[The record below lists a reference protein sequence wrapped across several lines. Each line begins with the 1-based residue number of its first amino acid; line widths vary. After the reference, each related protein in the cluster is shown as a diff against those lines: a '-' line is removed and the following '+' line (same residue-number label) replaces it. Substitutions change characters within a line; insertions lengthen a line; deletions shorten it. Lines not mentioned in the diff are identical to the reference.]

1 MRVWCVK
8 CRLFNVVAGPHRE
21 MAVDVPESFIAR
33 NKTPPRYPPPRPPQV
48 GGPPTPHK
56 PTKPS
61 AKPTP
66 AKLTLIRQTA
76 LDDEEGELKPHKP
89 AKTFEPKPHEDKDS
103 KMDVEVLITDG
114 DMIKVKDD
122 LNFSNSGPTSGSGSS
137 SSFGSKKS
145 SRGSGSQGTSNATQ
159 SIRSVSSSAKD
170 KSVLSEDSPISIGK
184 SSVAYDVNEDNMVK
198 LYISDD
204 KNPFSKILFGESV
217 AFSALNESV
226 MIPIVPGYP
235 KGEDS
240 PLPAYSPLSS
250 SSQRAPAGL
259 QVDAGCRYGH
269 REMAVD
275 VPDGFVQIVKSTP
288 KYPGSEK
295 KPILAPQVT

>member
-1 MRVWCVK
+1 
-8 CRLFNVVAGPHRE
+8 

-66 AKLTLIRQTA
+66 AILTLIRQAA
-76 LDDEEGELKPHKP
+76 LEDDLELCELKSHKSG
-89 AKTFEPKPHEDKDS
+89 KIFEPKPHEDKDS

-122 LNFSNSGPTSGSGSS
+122 LNYSNSGPTSGSGSS

-184 SSVAYDVNEDNMVK
+184 SNLAYDVNEDNMVK

-259 QVDAGCRYGH
+259 QANAGCRYGH